1 VRAGSPGSRG
11 RRSTTKLERPLNF
24 DTVIYDVADRIAT
37 ITLNRPE
44 KLNALNTALQ
54 RDLIAALQAAEADRD
69 VRVIILRGEG
79 RAFCAGYDLSGGLG
93 DGSPGEPMSAVD
105 DASHL
110 NEILSR
116 LLVIWDLKKP
126 VIAQV
131 HGTCFAG
138 GTQLALIC
146 DLTIVAEDATFG
158 IPQLPVGIGFVLP
171 FWTWLIGPKRAR
183 EVFYKIGS
191 RITAAQAYEWGMVN
205 AVVPAGELETA
216 VRARAL
222 EMAETPPEILLLA
235 KRAINETQ
243 EVQGFRES
251 LRYGVEIDA
260 LSHQSHAVR
269 AVNKLIKE
277 EGLRTALQRWRD
289 VAP

>member
-1 VRAGSPGSRG
+1 LLA
-11 RRSTTKLERPLNF
+11 E
-24 DTVIYDVADRIAT
+24 I
-37 ITLNRPE
+37 
-44 KLNALNTALQ
+44 
-54 RDLIAALQAAEADRD
+54 IAALKEAEADD
-69 VRVIILRGEG
+69 EVRVIVLKGAG
-79 RAFCAGYDLSGGLG
+79 RAFCAGYDLSGGIG
-93 DGSPGEPMSAVD
+93 GRDPRPMSAVT
-105 DASHL
+105 DAAAL
-110 NEILSR
+110 DEILKR

-131 HGTCFAG
+131 HGFCLAG

-146 DLTIVAEDATFG
+146 DLTIAADDATFG

-183 EVFYKIGS
+183 EVFYRIGS
-191 RITAAQAYEWGMVN
+191 TITAPQAAEWGMITAA
-205 AVVPAGELETA
+205 VPASELEATVARTA
-216 VRARAL
+216 AGI
-222 EMAETPPEILLLA
+222 AETPPEILLLA

-269 AVNKLIKE
+269 AVNKLIRE
-277 EGLRTALQRWRD
+277 EGLRPALQRWRD
-289 VAP
+289 VV